1 MDSGGTRTKSGSQY
15 TKIGRNWMYNAVK
28 EPPLHIRRV
37 SDCYTS
43 LKSKRNVIPK
53 HLSNQGLR
61 SQGARV
67 EFESVK
73 HNLDTRI
80 ICAEGWGRISEL
92 KPFKSS

>member
-1 MDSGGTRTKSGSQY
+1 MGSGGIRTKSESRY
-15 TKIGRNWMYNAVK
+15 TKIGRNKMYNAIK
-28 EPPLHIRRV
+28 EQPLHIRRV

-43 LKSKRNVIPK
+43 LKSKHNVISK

-67 EFESVK
+67 EFESEK